1 MSCFQAKKRFNDC
14 LCKNAQLRD
23 EIESLRNEH
32 KRFETLYK
40 KLEKEL
46 RSLRREMGEVIE
58 KSTAAYDA
66 RWVQF
71 SGHDHPSHASFHPHP
86 APFISSPTPPQPPER
101 VFSCR
106 LYSEDMHMY
115 AEGCGRVNNMHKWEG
130 GGDFYFHD

>member
-86 APFISSPTPPQPPER
+86 HSSTPPPHPNPLKGFLAVDFLQWGHAY
-101 VFSCR
+101 VCR
-106 LYSEDMHMY
+106 RLRKSE
-115 AEGCGRVNNMHKWEG
+115 
-130 GGDFYFHD
+130 